1 MAVSPKL
8 LLCNSIS
15 LGIHGYH
22 SARAD
27 ESLIMLRFSFV
38 ALYAWSGVL
47 ARFNRVHG
55 RSETSHIDISTYC
68 PEDVLHMGGPFF
80 GDSDTIKATL
90 ADFLSQKICDD
101 RQTIPK
107 CRVCG
112 YPDCECEACAA
123 IITASSSKSKTKAKG
138 SHSCALIHCAIQGAP
153 PKLGYY
159 DEEMA
164 SHLFLAWQSK
174 GISEAPQFFKLP
186 EGMSGYFWPDEMK

>member
-1 MAVSPKL
+1 
-8 LLCNSIS
+8 
-15 LGIHGYH
+15 
-22 SARAD
+22 
-27 ESLIMLRFSFV
+27 
-38 ALYAWSGVL
+38 
-47 ARFNRVHG
+47 
-55 RSETSHIDISTYC
+55 
-68 PEDVLHMGGPFF
+68 MGGPFF

-90 ADFLSQKICDD
+90 ADFLSQKVCDD

-112 YPDCECEACAA
+112 YPDCECDACAA

-138 SHSCALIHCAIQGAP
+138 SHSCALTYCAIQGAP

-186 EGMSGYFWPDEMK
+186 KGMSGYFWPDEMK